1 MSRGNSGIKHET
13 CSAVIR
19 YRFLFLLLSNNGEPV
34 NFSLNMVYNVR
45 MKNIIFDWSGVVR
58 DTVTNQMWIVNHI
71 FKQYGVAEISTEEF
85 RENWKQPPALF
96 YQKYLPQGYNEDERS
111 KLFQKLQLEKDCP
124 AATSFPEVVKLIH
137 TCKEKG
143 YFLAV
148 VSSDFPETLLPEV
161 SAYGLENVFSEII
174 TDANDKLEPV
184 KKILKEHK
192 LNLEDTYFV
201 GDSNHEIDV
210 SKKTGIKSVAVTWGF
225 TSESKLKASNPDYV
239 AHKVEELA
247 NILL

>member
-1 MSRGNSGIKHET
+1 
-13 CSAVIR
+13 
-19 YRFLFLLLSNNGEPV
+19 
-34 NFSLNMVYNVR
+34 

-71 FKQYGVAEISTEEF
+71 FKRYGIGEISTEEF

-96 YQKYLPQGYNEDERS
+96 YQRYLPEGYNEAERS
-111 KLFQKLQLEKDCP
+111 KLFQELQLDKDCP
-124 AATSFPEVVKLIH
+124 KATSFPEVVKLIH
-137 TCKEKG
+137 KCKEKG

-161 SAYGLENVFSEII
+161 KAYELENVFKEII
-174 TDANDKLEPV
+174 TDANDKLLPTQ
-184 KKILKEHK
+184 KIIKDYN

-210 SKKTGIKSVAVTWGF
+210 AKEIGIKSVAVTWGF
-225 TSESKLKASNPDYV
+225 TSENILKARNPDYV
-239 AHKVEELA
+239 ARNVQELE
-247 NILL
+247 NVLL